1 MSDLKKQNIVEDF
14 DFDDDES
21 EDTQEGK
28 YLSFRIGQE
37 VYGIKI
43 RHVTEIVGIQRITE
57 VPDMPCYV
65 KGVIN
70 LRGNVIPVVDVRLR
84 FNMQPRD
91 YDDRTCV
98 IVVNV
103 NESPI
108 GLVVDTVKEVISI
121 QPQMISP
128 PPAVSQSEINRYIQ
142 GIGRFDSE
150 VIILLTMEEFLSV
163 KNSHLTSLQQNLG
176 PL

>member
-1 MSDLKKQNIVEDF
+1 MSALKKQDVVEE
-14 DFDDDES
+14 DDDFYEDDN

-43 RHVTEIVGIQRITE
+43 CHVTEIVGIQKITE
-57 VPDMPCYV
+57 VPDMPTYV

-103 NESPI
+103 KESPI
-108 GLVVDTVKEVISI
+108 GLVVDKVNEVISI
-121 QPQMISP
+121 QPEMISP
-128 PPAVSQSEINRYIQ
+128 PPSVSQSEINRYIQ
-142 GIGRFDSE
+142 GIGRFDHE
-150 VIILLTMEEFLSV
+150 VIILLAMEEFLSV
-163 KNSHLTSLQQNLG
+163 NNFVINKLKQA
-176 PL
+176 